1 MMRPRTEWFQSPHV
15 RALLTSATR
24 LTEANAD
31 SRVTFADNHE
41 KVVNTEAIDAVFAES
56 VSASD
61 YALFSDDC
69 LFSTLNRSA

>member
-1 MMRPRTEWFQSPHV
+1 
-15 RALLTSATR
+15 

-41 KVVNTEAIDAVFAES
+41 KVVSTEAIDAVFAES